1 MDTSRPRTPP
11 APVSAGPRGRPVR
24 LSRQAKNEQIAVWFQ
39 VGNREFVRSVRAPGN
54 HSTRPCK
61 PSPFH

>member
-11 APVSAGPRGRPVR
+11 APVSPGPEGRPAACR
-24 LSRQAKNEQIAVWFQ
+24 GKQKTSKSPFGFRRETENLSART
-39 VGNREFVRSVRAPGN
+39 RAGN